1 MYREKRILKKYNAIF
16 YSNQYKDDYN
26 IYKIRE
32 QQDSDTYRL
41 RLNLTDKIDLRRG
54 DKHVVLPDLSIYRT
68 WKNIKK
74 SYRNTQFK
82 LSGNTWDVEFKQPDG
97 SYSILD
103 IEYYFE
109 CIIIKHEII
118 TGMQA
123 TGPNIC

>member
-1 MYREKRILKKYNAIF
+1 MITIF
-16 YSNQYKDDYN
+16 IKSENSKT
-26 IYKIRE
+26 
-32 QQDSDTYRL
+32 SDTYRL

-54 DKHVVLPDLSIYRT
+54 AKRVVLPDLSIYRT

-74 SYRNTQFK
+74 SYRNNQFK
-82 LSGNTWDVEFKQPDG
+82 LSGNTWDVEFKLPDG

-109 CIIIKHEII
+109 YIIIKHEII

>member
-1 MYREKRILKKYNAIF
+1 MQQFTRINTRMITIF
-16 YSNQYKDDYN
+16 IKSENSKT
-26 IYKIRE
+26 
-32 QQDSDTYRL
+32 SDTYRL

-54 DKHVVLPDLSIYRT
+54 DKRVVLPDLSIYRT

-74 SYRNTQFK
+74 QYRNNQFK
-82 LSGNTWDVEFKQPDG
+82 LSGNTWDVEFKMPDG

-109 CIIIKHEII
+109 YIIIKHEII

>member
-54 DKHVVLPDLSIYRT
+54 DKRAVLPDLSIYRT